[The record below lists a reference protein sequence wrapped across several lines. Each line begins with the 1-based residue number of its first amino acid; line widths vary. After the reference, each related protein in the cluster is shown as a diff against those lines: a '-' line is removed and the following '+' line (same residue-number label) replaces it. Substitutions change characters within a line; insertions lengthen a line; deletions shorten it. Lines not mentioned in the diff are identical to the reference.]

1 MGNSSQVRISSCP
14 TTDSSAPDIA
24 TDRIDYAIRAERT
37 ICDLLN
43 ESADLRFVDV
53 DSSTARLL
61 GVNPRVLLNRRYTDF
76 FDPSAFNELLNR
88 CLTVFQS
95 GQPQRFPVS
104 SADFD
109 GIKRTYCVYVD
120 RHEHQI
126 HLHCEDTTDTIA
138 GSQLTLTD
146 LLNTLPDALCLLEPT
161 FSDSSEQRQITNFTF
176 RFANRSFETVWSRI
190 GTTLPGSLYL
200 SSPIHSAQPALFTHL
215 SAVVA
220 TGTAYEGELLVGN
233 GTPTNWYA
241 TQISRTP
248 AGSVVMTL
256 HNSSAVRAV
265 LTRAETQNQSLQEA
279 IRNLERSNLDLA
291 QFAQVASHDLQEP
304 LRKIQV
310 FSDLLQNQFA
320 DSLSEGER
328 DLSKRLQVSAHR
340 MQQMIRDLMNYSRLT
355 SDKASFGPI
364 DLNAVV
370 ADVRTDLDMLIN
382 DRKAVIDV
390 APLPTVTGNSSRLR
404 QLFQN
409 LIANALKFQP
419 TGQRPHVRVSS
430 QRIDRATLPTTL
442 KLQPN
447 RDYHLISVSD
457 NGIGFDVEKYRAK
470 LFRLFQRLHERKFYE
485 GTGIGLAVAQ
495 RVAES
500 HEGTVDVRSTPG
512 HGSTFDVYLPA

>member
-1 MGNSSQVRISSCP
+1 M
-14 TTDSSAPDIA
+14 TDSSAIDTSPDLVSH
-24 TDRIDYAIRAERT
+24 AIQRERT
-37 ICDLLN
+37 VFDVLDAL
-43 ESADLRFVDV
+43 ADLRFVNA

-61 GVNPRVLLNRRYTDF
+61 GITPRVLVNRRYTDF
-76 FDPSAFNELLNR
+76 FNPADFNELLGH
-88 CLTVFQS
+88 CLTAFRS
-95 GQPQRFPVS
+95 EQPQRFTVS
-104 SADFD
+104 CADFD
-109 GIKRTYCVYVD
+109 GVMRTYSVYVD
-120 RHEHQI
+120 RCEHQL
-126 HLHCEDTTDTIA
+126 HLHCEETTNSIV

-161 FSDSSEQRQITNFTF
+161 FSESAGHGQITNFTF
-176 RFANRSFETVWSRI
+176 RFANQSFETVWSRI
-190 GTTLPGSLYL
+190 GKTLPGSPYL
-200 SSPIHSAQPALFTHL
+200 SSPIHMAQPALFTHL
-215 SAVVA
+215 SAVVL
-220 TGTAYEGELLVGN
+220 TGDAYEGELLVGN

-328 DLSKRLQVSAHR
+328 DLSKRLQLSAQR

-355 SDKASFGPI
+355 SDKASFGAI

-370 ADVRTDLDMLIN
+370 ADVRTDLDMLIT
-382 DRKAVIDV
+382 DRKAIIDV
-390 APLPTVTGNSSRLR
+390 TALPTVTGNSSRLR

-419 TGQRPHVRVSS
+419 AGQQPIVRVSS
-430 QRIDRATLPTTL
+430 QRIDRDKLPTTL

>member
-1 MGNSSQVRISSCP
+1 M
-14 TTDSSAPDIA
+14 TDSSTLDASPNLVSRA
-24 TDRIDYAIRAERT
+24 TQSERT
-37 ICDLLN
+37 VFDFLD
-43 ESADLRFVDV
+43 ESVDLRFVNV

-61 GVNPRVLLNRRYTDF
+61 GINPRILLNRRYTDF
-76 FDPSAFNELLNR
+76 FNPADFNELLSH
-88 CLTVFQS
+88 CLTAFQS
-95 GQPQRFPVS
+95 GQPQRFTVS
-104 SADFD
+104 CADFD
-109 GIKRTYCVYVD
+109 GVLRTYSVYVD
-120 RHEHQI
+120 RCGHQL
-126 HLHCEDTTDTIA
+126 HLYCEETTDTVV

-161 FSDSSEQRQITNFTF
+161 FSESDGQSQITNFTF
-176 RFANRSFETVWSRI
+176 RFANRSFEIVWSRI
-190 GTTLPGSLYL
+190 GKTLPGSPYL
-200 SSPIHSAQPALFTHL
+200 SSPIHTAQPALFTHL

-220 TGTAYEGELLVGN
+220 TGHAYEGELLVGN

-328 DLSKRLQVSAHR
+328 DLSKRLQVSAQR

-370 ADVRTDLDMLIN
+370 ADVRTDLDMLIT

-390 APLPTVTGNSSRLR
+390 TSLPTVTGNSSRLR

-419 TGQRPHVRVSS
+419 TGQQPLVRVSS
-430 QRIDRATLPTTL
+430 QRIDRDKLPTTL